1 MSWNNIVESKQIL
14 SKEIGTVYKDWGGKL
29 PIALA
34 YPNTYYVGMSS
45 LALQILYRRFNEHA
59 DVVCERVFWDKG
71 GWEARRP
78 LRSLETQQR
87 VDEFA
92 VWAFTISY
100 EMDYFNVVEMLR
112 QAGLPPLAADRDA
125 RWPLLVAGG
134 PGITMNPEPMAPF
147 FDAIVIGEGEEV
159 VDTLVDTLREVGD
172 EDRSA
177 LLDALDRIEGVYV
190 AGKIRPVAETS
201 QTGSDMRRIKRLW
214 VRHLEHYPT
223 VSSLYTPDT
232 EFGGLHLM
240 EIARGC
246 GRGCRFCLA
255 GYVYR
260 PPREQPLDL
269 LLDWARQGLKH
280 RDKIGLIS
288 AAVSDHTQIDELAI
302 RLRALGARLSVS
314 SMRVDPIS
322 KPLVRALRE
331 SGTQTLT
338 IAPEAG
344 SQRLR
349 DIINKTQTEQQILD
363 AVDLAE
369 AEGFPQLKLY
379 FMIGHPGET
388 DADVQALVDLTL
400 EARRRFRRRLV
411 INATPFVPKAHTP
424 FQWEGMTDQA
434 TFERRQKAIQRGL
447 SKHNVSVR
455 ADSPQ
460 WAAVQGVLAR
470 GDRRLAPV
478 LLSMTQL
485 SIPAF
490 TRALAD
496 HGLTMETYLGARVPG
511 EPQPWDIVESGV
523 SSSYFLF
530 EHRHAQRAETGL
542 SCPPTSSGCL
552 TCGSCDT
559 DWAYRDTDGVPVKL
573 TEPAMAGHKPGP
585 WRAQDWRPAPV
596 LIPLL
601 DRPVG

>member
-1 MSWNNIVESKQIL
+1 MTWEQTVEANKIL
-14 SKEIGTVYKDWGGKL
+14 SKEIGTVVKDWGGKL

-45 LALQILYRRFNEHA
+45 LALQILYRRFNEHRQ
-59 DVVCERVFWDKG
+59 VVCERVFWDKG
-71 GWEARRP
+71 GEKAGRP
-78 LRSLETQQR
+78 LFSLETQEP
-87 VDEFA
+87 VNEFA

-112 QAGLPPLAADRDA
+112 QAGVPPLAADRDE
-125 RWPLLVAGG
+125 RWPLLLAGG

-147 FDAIVIGEGEEV
+147 FDAIVIGEGEEI
-159 VDTLVDTLREVGD
+159 VDELVGTIMDVGD
-172 EDRSA
+172 DDRGE
-177 LLDALDRIEGVYV
+177 LLAALDRIDGLYV
-190 AGKIRPVAETS
+190 PQLVPPIDPRDD
-201 QTGSDMRRIKRLW
+201 TGQQRQIKRLW
-214 VRHLEHYPT
+214 VRELERYPT

-260 PPREQPLDL
+260 PPREQPLEL
-269 LLDWARQGLKH
+269 LLEWAKEGLRH
-280 RDKIGLIS
+280 RDKVGLIS

-302 RLRALGARLSVS
+302 RLRAMGAKLSVS

-322 KPLVRALRE
+322 VPLVEALRA

-349 DIINKTQTEQQILD
+349 DVINKTQTAQQILD

-369 AEGFPQLKLY
+369 RLDFPQLKLY
-379 FMIGHPGET
+379 FMIGHPTET
-388 DADVQALVDLTL
+388 DDDIQALVDLAL
-400 EARRRFRRRLV
+400 EVRGRFKRRLV
-411 INATPFVPKAHTP
+411 INATPYVPKAHTP
-424 FQWEGMTDQA
+424 FMWEGMTDIA
-434 TFERRQKAIQRGL
+434 TFERRQKFIQRGL
-447 SKHNVSVR
+447 GKHQVAVR

-460 WAAVQGVLAR
+460 WAAVQAVLAR

-478 LLSMTQL
+478 LLSMKRL
-485 SIPAF
+485 SVANF
-490 TRALAD
+490 ERALAD
-496 HGLTMETYLGARVPG
+496 HGMTMDEFIGPREPG
-511 EPQPWDIVESGV
+511 VRQPWDIVESGV
-523 SSSYFLF
+523 TSNYFLF
-530 EHRHAQRAETGL
+530 EQRHAQRSETGL
-542 SCPPTSSGCL
+542 SCPPDASGCL

-559 DWAYRDTDGVPVKL
+559 DWAYRANDGVPIKS
-573 TEPAMAGHKPGP
+573 KGP
-585 WRAQDWRPAPV
+585 WRAEDWRPAAVP
-596 LIPLL
+596 IASQM
-601 DRPVG
+601 

>member
-1 MSWNNIVESKQIL
+1 MAWEWTAEANRIL
-14 SKEIGTVYKDWGGKL
+14 SKEIGTVVKDWGGKL

-45 LALQILYRRFNEHA
+45 LALQILYLRFNEHPQ
-59 DVVCERVFWDKG
+59 VVCERLFWDKG
-71 GWEARRP
+71 GARAGRP
-78 LRSLETQQR
+78 LLSLETQQPA
-87 VDEFA
+87 DEFA

-112 QAGLPPLAADRDA
+112 QAGVPPLASDRDE

-159 VDTLVDTLREVGD
+159 VDSLVGTLIDVGD
-172 EDRSA
+172 EDRA
-177 LLDALDRIEGVYV
+177 ELLEALDRLQGVYV
-190 AGKIRPVAETS
+190 PQLVPEI
-201 QTGSDMRRIKRLW
+201 GSPAANGDSLFPRKVQRLW
-214 VRHLEHYPT
+214 VRHLERYPT
-223 VSSLYTPDT
+223 ISSLYTPDT

-260 PPREQPLDL
+260 PPREQPLEV
-269 LLDWARQGLKH
+269 LLDWARQGLQH
-280 RDKIGLIS
+280 RDRIGLIS

-302 RLRALGARLSVS
+302 RLRELGARISVS

-322 KPLVRALRE
+322 VPLVQALRD

-344 SQRLR
+344 SPRLR
-349 DIINKTQTEQQILD
+349 DVINKTQTEQQILD
-363 AVDLAE
+363 AVDLADSLE
-369 AEGFPQLKLY
+369 FPQLKLY

-388 DADVQALVDLTL
+388 EADVQGLVDLTL

-424 FQWEGMTDQA
+424 FQWEAMTDID
-434 TFERRQKAIQRGL
+434 TLSRRQKHIQRSLGR
-447 SKHNVSVR
+447 HNVAVR

-460 WAAVQGVLAR
+460 WAAVQAVLAR
-470 GDRRLAPV
+470 GDRRLAAV
-478 LLSMTQL
+478 LLSMEKL
-485 SIPAF
+485 SLQAF
-490 TRALAD
+490 ERALSGQ
-496 HGLTMETYLGARVPG
+496 GLSYEDFLGSRVPG
-511 EPQPWDIVESGV
+511 SLQPWDIVESGV
-523 SSSYFLF
+523 SSNYFLY
-530 EHRHAQRAETGL
+530 EHRRAERSQTGL
-542 SCPPTSSGCL
+542 SCPPDSSGCL
-552 TCGSCDT
+552 ACGSCDT
-559 DWAYRDTDGVPVKL
+559 DWAYRATAGVPVK
-573 TEPAMAGHKPGP
+573 GKGP
-585 WRAQDWRPAPV
+585 WRAEDWRPAPTP
-596 LIPLL
+596 IPLL
-601 DRPVG
+601 

>member
-1 MSWNNIVESKQIL
+1 MNWTKTAEAKQIL
-14 SKEIGTVYKDWGGKL
+14 SKEIGTVIKDWGGKL
-29 PIALA
+29 PVALA

-45 LALQILYRRFNEHA
+45 LALQILYTRFNAHPS
-59 DVVCERVFWDKG
+59 VVCERVFWDKG
-71 GWEARRP
+71 GEQARRP
-78 LRSLETQQR
+78 LLSLETQQR

-112 QAGLPPLAADRDA
+112 QAGVPPLAADRDE
-125 RWPLLVAGG
+125 RWPLLIAGG
-134 PGITMNPEPMAPF
+134 PGITMNPEPMALF

-159 VDTLVDTLREVGD
+159 VDTLVDTILDVGD
-172 EDRSA
+172 DDRA
-177 LLDALDRIEGVYV
+177 ELLAALDRIEGMYV
-190 AGKIRPVAETS
+190 PQLAPAWLGQRPATANDA
-201 QTGSDMRRIKRLW
+201 TPRRIKRLW
-214 VRHLEHYPT
+214 VRHLERFPT
-223 VSSLYTPDT
+223 ISSLYTPDT

-260 PPREQPLDL
+260 PPREQPLEL
-269 LLDWARQGLKH
+269 LLDWAKEGLKH

-288 AAVSDHTQIDELAI
+288 AAVSDHSQIDELAI
-302 RLRALGARLSVS
+302 RLRQMGARLSVS

-322 KPLVRALRE
+322 VPLVRGLRE

-349 DIINKTQTEQQILD
+349 DVINKTQTEQQILE

-369 AEGFPQLKLY
+369 ALDFPQLKLY

-388 DADVQALVDLTL
+388 DDDVQALVDLTL
-400 EARRRFRRRLV
+400 AARSRFRRRLV
-411 INATPFVPKAHTP
+411 INATPYVPKAHTP
-424 FQWEGMTDQA
+424 FQWEAMTDIA
-434 TFERRQKAIQRGL
+434 TFERRQKLIQRSLGRRD
-447 SKHNVSVR
+447 VAVR

-460 WAAVQGVLAR
+460 WAAVQAVLAR
-470 GDRRLAPV
+470 GDRRLAAV
-478 LLSMTQL
+478 LLDMKQL
-485 SIPAF
+485 SIAAF
-490 TRALAD
+490 DRALAA
-496 HGLTMETYLGARVPG
+496 HGLSQRDFLDAREPGA
-511 EPQPWDIVESGV
+511 PQPWDIVESGV
-523 SSSYFLF
+523 SSSYFLY
-530 EHRHAQRAETGL
+530 EQRHALRAETGL

-559 DWAYRDTDGVPVKL
+559 DWAYRDNDGVPVKS
-573 TEPAMAGHKPGP
+573 KGP
-585 WRAQDWRPAPV
+585 WRAQDWRPAPAP
-596 LIPLL
+596 IPLL
-601 DRPVG
+601 G

>member
-1 MSWNNIVESKQIL
+1 MSWNNTVESKQIL
-14 SKEIGTVYKDWGGKL
+14 SKEIGTIIKDWGGKL

-45 LALQILYRRFNEHA
+45 LALQILYRRFNDHV

-87 VDEFA
+87 AEEFA

-112 QAGLPPLAADRDA
+112 QAGVPPLAADRDE
-125 RWPLLVAGG
+125 RWPLLIAGG

-159 VDTLVDTLREVGD
+159 VDTLVDTIRDVGD
-172 EDRSA
+172 DDRT
-177 LLDALDRIEGVYV
+177 LLLEALDRIEGIYV
-190 AGKIRPVAETS
+190 PAKVGPVVTS
-201 QTGSDMRRIKRLW
+201 LTRSDSPRIKRLW

-260 PPREQPLDL
+260 PPREQPLERL
-269 LLDWARQGLKH
+269 LEWAREGLKY
-280 RDKIGLIS
+280 RDRIGLIS
-288 AAVSDHTQIDELAI
+288 AAVSDHTQIDEMAI
-302 RLRALGARLSVS
+302 RLRELGAKLSVS

-322 KPLVRALRE
+322 VPLVKALRE
-331 SGTQTLT
+331 SGAQTLT

-349 DIINKTQTEQQILD
+349 DVINKTQTEQQILD

-369 AEGFPQLKLY
+369 AQNFPQLKLY

-388 DADVQALVDLTL
+388 EDDVQGLVDLTL

-424 FQWEGMTDQA
+424 FQWEGMTEQT

-478 LLSMTQL
+478 LLSMERL
-485 SIPAF
+485 SISAF
-490 TRALAD
+490 TRALAE
-496 HGLTMETYLGARVPG
+496 HGLSMGDFLDPREPGA
-511 EPQPWDIVESGV
+511 PQPWDIVESGV

-530 EHRHAQRAETGL
+530 EQRHAQRAETGL

-552 TCGSCDT
+552 SCGSCDT
-559 DWAYRDTDGVPVKL
+559 DWAYRDTGGVPVKG
-573 TEPAMAGHKPGP
+573 TAASETGHKPGP

-601 DRPVG
+601 D

>member
-1 MSWNNIVESKQIL
+1 MMSWEWTAEAKRIL
-14 SKEIGTVYKDWGGKL
+14 GKEIGTTYKDWGGKL

-45 LALQILYRRFNEHA
+45 LALQILYRRFNEHPQ
-59 DVVCERVFWDKG
+59 VVCERVFWDKG
-71 GWEARRP
+71 GLKARRP
-78 LRSLETQQR
+78 LLSLESQQP

-100 EMDYFNVVEMLR
+100 EMDYFNVIEMLR
-112 QAGLPPLAADRDA
+112 QGGVPPLAADRDE
-125 RWPLLVAGG
+125 RWPLLIAGG

-147 FDAIVIGEGEEV
+147 FDAIVIGEGEEI
-159 VDTLVDTLREVGD
+159 VDTLIGTIMDVGD
-172 EDRSA
+172 EDRGD
-177 LLDALDRIEGVYV
+177 LLAALDRLEGVYV
-190 AGKIRPVAETS
+190 PGLVPTQAGPAS
-201 QTGSDMRRIKRLW
+201 RRIKRLW
-214 VRHLEHYPT
+214 VRHLERYAT

-260 PPREQPLDL
+260 PPREQPLEL
-269 LLDWARQGLKH
+269 LLEWARRGLQH
-280 RDKIGLIS
+280 RDRLGLIS

-302 RLRALGARLSVS
+302 RLRELGARISVS

-322 KPLVRALRE
+322 VPLVQALRD

-349 DIINKTQTEQQILD
+349 DVINKTQTEQQMLD
-363 AVDLAE
+363 AVDLAQSL
-369 AEGFPQLKLY
+369 GFPQLKLY

-400 EARRRFRRRLV
+400 EARQRFQRRLV
-411 INATPFVPKAHTP
+411 INATPYVPKAHTP
-424 FQWEGMTDQA
+424 FQWEGMTDVA
-434 TFERRQKAIQRGL
+434 TLNRRQKLIQQSLGR
-447 SKHNVSVR
+447 HNVAVR

-470 GDRRLAPV
+470 GDRRLAHV
-478 LLSMTQL
+478 LLDMETTGL
-485 SIPAF
+485 RAF
-490 TRALAD
+490 EQAMAA
-496 HGLTMETYLGARVPG
+496 HGLSYEDYLGPRMPG
-511 EPQPWDIVESGV
+511 APQPWDIVESGV
-523 SSSYFLF
+523 SDSYFLF
-530 EHRHAQRAETGL
+530 EQRRAARAETGL
-542 SCPPTSSGCL
+542 SCPPDSSGCL
-552 TCGSCDT
+552 TCGCCDT
-559 DWAYRDTDGVPVKL
+559 DWAYRATDGVPVKS
-573 TEPAMAGHKPGP
+573 KGP
-585 WRAQDWRPAPV
+585 WRAEDWRPAPSP
-596 LIPLL
+596 IPLL
-601 DRPVG
+601 A

>member
-1 MSWNNIVESKQIL
+1 MTWTRTVEAKQIL
-14 SKEIGTVYKDWGGKL
+14 NKEIGTVIKDWGGKL
-29 PIALA
+29 PVALA
-34 YPNTYYVGMSS
+34 YPNTYYVAMSS
-45 LALQILYRRFNEHA
+45 LALQILYRRFNA
-59 DVVCERVFWDKG
+59 RPDVVCERAFWDKG
-71 GWEARRP
+71 GWQAGRP
-78 LRSLETQQR
+78 LLSLETQQR
-87 VDEFA
+87 VDEFP

-112 QAGLPPLAADRDA
+112 QAGVPPLAAERDE
-125 RWPLLVAGG
+125 RWPLLIAGG

-159 VDTLVDTLREVGD
+159 VDTLVDTILDVGD
-172 EDRSA
+172 DDRA
-177 LLDALDRIEGVYV
+177 ELLAALDRIEGVYV
-190 AGKIRPVAETS
+190 PQLVPEWRGRWAAGAD
-201 QTGSDMRRIKRLW
+201 GSEPRRIKRLW
-214 VRHLEHYPT
+214 VRRLEHFPT

-260 PPREQPLDL
+260 PPREQPLEL
-269 LLDWARQGLKH
+269 LMDWAKEGLKH

-302 RLRALGARLSVS
+302 RLRALGAKLSVS

-322 KPLVRALRE
+322 VPLVRALRE
-331 SGTQTLT
+331 SGAQTLT

-349 DIINKTQTEQQILD
+349 DVINKTQTEQQILE
-363 AVDLAE
+363 AVDLADSLD
-369 AEGFPQLKLY
+369 FPQLKLY

-388 DADVQALVDLTL
+388 DEDIQGLVDLTL
-400 EARRRFRRRLV
+400 ATKSRFRRRLV
-411 INATPFVPKAHTP
+411 INATPYVPKAHTP
-424 FQWEGMTDQA
+424 FQWEAMTDVL
-434 TFERRQKAIQRGL
+434 TFERRQKLIQRSLGR
-447 SKHNVSVR
+447 HDVAVR

-460 WAAVQGVLAR
+460 WAAVQAVLAR

-478 LLSMTQL
+478 LLHMDRL
-485 SIPAF
+485 SIAAF
-490 TRALAD
+490 DRALAA
-496 HGLTMETYLGARVPG
+496 HGLHQQDFLAAREPG
-511 EPQPWDIVESGV
+511 SPQPWDIVESGV
-523 SSSYFLF
+523 SSSFFLF
-530 EHRHAQRAETGL
+530 EQRHAQRAETGL

-559 DWAYRDTDGVPVKL
+559 DWAYRDNGGVPVKS
-573 TEPAMAGHKPGP
+573 KGP
-585 WRAQDWRPAPV
+585 WRAQDWRPAAIP
-596 LIPLL
+596 IPLL
-601 DRPVG
+601 G